1 MPEAT
6 RHLACILPCYYGV
19 PKAQRAS
26 HFGVGCPL
34 GFWRMDSSLIKFA
47 IGATL
52 EELLVGCLGL
62 WGEDDQGDDV
72 GDGH

>member
-6 RHLACILPCYYGV
+6 DHLAYILPYYYGV

-26 HFGVGCPL
+26 HSGVGCPL
-34 GFWRMDSSLIKFA
+34 GFWWMDSSLVKFA
-47 IGATL
+47 LRATL
-52 EELLVGCLGL
+52 EELLVGCLDL
-62 WGEDDQGDDV
+62 WGKEDQGDDV